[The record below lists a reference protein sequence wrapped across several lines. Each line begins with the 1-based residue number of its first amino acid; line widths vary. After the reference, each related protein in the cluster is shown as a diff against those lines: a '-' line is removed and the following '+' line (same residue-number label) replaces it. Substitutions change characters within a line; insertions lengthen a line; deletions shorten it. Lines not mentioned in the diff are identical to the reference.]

1 MITADM
7 RAQMRRLVLV
17 DRWQIETVARRFGV
31 HHSTVR
37 RALVDETRLEG
48 IKSASMLDDF
58 KPFIVDQL
66 SQYPELTSSRLMLLL
81 RERGYNGGVAI
92 LRRYV
97 AQVRRPSP
105 RKVYLRV
112 EVEPGEQAQVDWASF
127 GHLRVGPSGA
137 QRPLSA
143 FVMVLSWSRAMYV
156 DFALDQRMETF
167 LAMHQRALAFFGG
180 VPRRMLYDNLK
191 SVVLHHVGATVQFNP
206 RFLDFAGHYLFEPVA
221 APVRYPE
228 AKGKVESL
236 MRYLRQSFFYGRVFT
251 SLDDIRQQA
260 ARWRDDVANVRLH
273 GTTRERPA
281 DRLIVERA
289 RLRALPERAY
299 DSALVVAAVVGK
311 EARVRLDGNTYSV
324 PPDLVGK
331 HVLVRADESSV
342 RVVHDGVVAAEH
354 ARTFERRRHIED
366 ERHVE
371 ELLAR
376 RKGALGPR
384 KRDRIAAL
392 SDEARVYLQEIAR
405 RRIDLEA
412 EVKKLL
418 RLKDVYG
425 DDDLRDGLARA
436 LATRTFGAR
445 YVRALM
451 DQARFARG
459 LGEPPEP
466 IVTGNAAADAV
477 DVTLHDLEPYDALF
491 ERTKV
496 TADGEG
502 PAIDD
507 DDDNGHDDEH
517 VERG

>member
-1 MITADM
+1 
-7 RAQMRRLVLV
+7 
-17 DRWQIETVARRFGV
+17 
-31 HHSTVR
+31 
-37 RALVDETRLEG
+37 
-48 IKSASMLDDF
+48 
-58 KPFIVDQL
+58 
-66 SQYPELTSSRLMLLL
+66 
-81 RERGYNGGVAI
+81 
-92 LRRYV
+92 
-97 AQVRRPSP
+97 
-105 RKVYLRV
+105 
-112 EVEPGEQAQVDWASF
+112 
-127 GHLRVGPSGA
+127 
-137 QRPLSA
+137 
-143 FVMVLSWSRAMYV
+143 
-156 DFALDQRMETF
+156 
-167 LAMHQRALAFFGG
+167 
-180 VPRRMLYDNLK
+180 
-191 SVVLHHVGATVQFNP
+191 
-206 RFLDFAGHYLFEPVA
+206 
-221 APVRYPE
+221 
-228 AKGKVESL
+228 
-236 MRYLRQSFFYGRVFT
+236 
-251 SLDDIRQQA
+251 
-260 ARWRDDVANVRLH
+260 
-273 GTTRERPA
+273 
-281 DRLIVERA
+281 
-289 RLRALPERAY
+289 
-299 DSALVVAAVVGK
+299 
-311 EARVRLDGNTYSV
+311 
-324 PPDLVGK
+324 
-331 HVLVRADESSV
+331 
-342 RVVHDGVVAAEH
+342 VHDGVVAAEH
-354 ARTFERRRHIED
+354 ARSFERRRHIED

-496 TADGEG
+496 TADGKS

-507 DDDNGHDDEH
+507 DDDEH